1 MGKLAERVAMKK
13 DENFIDVGGAGWLEV
28 VESGLKWINLPP
40 GHGFLFSN
48 FLRR

>member
-13 DENFIDVGGAGWLEV
+13 DEKFIDVEAAGWLEV
-28 VESGLKWINLPP
+28 VESGLKWIDPP
-40 GHGFLFSN
+40 PAHGCSFST